1 MGQRKPVRV
10 FQLIAEDT
18 IESKVLDIRE
28 CCFVTRRFAHLSF
41 HIWRELTKAEKKK
54 DDLVAKAFEKSSK
67 ESKKDKREA
76 RFDEIKAL
84 FGIEGAEAGVR
95 ASGSGSRSR

>member
-1 MGQRKPVRV
+1 MHLPARSCRALSVNARYGP
-10 FQLIAEDT
+10 QLT
-18 IESKVLDIRE
+18 LQ
-28 CCFVTRRFAHLSF
+28 
-41 HIWRELTKAEKKK
+41 EKKK

-84 FGIEGAEAGVR
+84 FGIGVATSSSGGAGR
-95 ASGSGSRSR
+95 GR

>member
-1 MGQRKPVRV
+1 M
-10 FQLIAEDT
+10 
-18 IESKVLDIRE
+18 
-28 CCFVTRRFAHLSF
+28 
-41 HIWRELTKAEKKK
+41 KAEKKK

-84 FGIEGAEAGVR
+84 FGIEGAEAEPGAR
-95 ASGSGSRSR
+95 ASGSGSRGR